1 MGPSGAGD
9 QVNGMLNERDVLPDS
24 TCTNGNVY
32 RLQHLQQFAATL
44 QHLLQTQIWDF
55 HPNESILIDYREL
68 FL

>member
-44 QHLLQTQIWDF
+44 QHLLQT
-55 HPNESILIDYREL
+55 
-68 FL
+68 